1 MEGRAQGGR
10 RVVAVL
16 GPTNTGK
23 THLAVERLVGHAS
36 GVIGLPLRLLARE
49 IYDRVVR
56 HKGAATVALVTGEE
70 KIVPAHATHFVCT
83 VESMPTDREFDF
95 LAVDEI
101 QLAADAER
109 GHVFTDRLLHARG
122 RHETMF
128 LGAETMRTIVRQLI
142 PHAEFIARPRLST
155 LTYGG
160 HRKLARLPRRS
171 AVVAFSA
178 EDVYAIAELVRRQRG
193 GAAVVL
199 GALSPRT
206 RNAQVAMFESGE
218 VDFMVATDAIGMG
231 LNLNLDTVAFAATRK
246 FDGSHERA
254 LTPGEVGQIA
264 GRAGRHLTDGSFG
277 TTARATEFEAE
288 MIERVENHRFDA
300 VRTIFWRNSDL
311 SFASPRALIDSLE
324 EPPPPEWR
332 KFAVRPRRAI
342 DQAAF
347 EVLSATRELRSRAAV
362 RLLWDVCQVPDYRK
376 TMAESHNR
384 LLGQIYDHLSGPA
397 GQLPSDWLGDHVA
410 RLDRTDGDID
420 TLAGRI
426 AHIRTWTYVTHRTG
440 WLRDATHWQER
451 TREVEDRLSDA
462 LHERLTQR
470 FVDRRSAALTRKLGD
485 RTDLLS
491 AVDDGG
497 IVSVE
502 GHAIGRLDGFRF
514 KADLADSNAET
525 RLLRTA
531 AQRSLRPEIQTR
543 ATQLIAEAD
552 TAFSLEPTGIVLWR
566 GAAIARL
573 QAGTTVRT
581 PRLELMHGDL
591 LEGGLRTE
599 VETRLGQWLSAQ
611 LGKVLAPLHRLGA
624 DGLNGTA
631 RGIAFQLQESLGFV
645 PRTRI
650 ADQVHALSGVEHK
663 ALRARGVQVGAHA
676 VFLPALLKARA
687 TTLRSLLWAVHHRIE
702 PLPAPLAAGRVSV
715 EVDRALALGYYEAA
729 GYTVFGTRAIRIDM
743 VERLAATMSSLAR
756 QGPVPVTGELQALV
770 GCSKEALETVLLGI
784 GFRRMDTEGGPA
796 FVPAPARRPALRRP
810 PAKRVEH
817 SPFAA
822 LQSLSPRPNKKPPTK
837 GRA

>member
-1 MEGRAQGGR
+1 MEARAQSGR

-56 HKGAATVALVTGEE
+56 HKGAAAVALVTGEE

-101 QLAADAER
+101 QLAADGER

-122 RHETMF
+122 RFETMF
-128 LGAETMRTIVRQLI
+128 LGAETMRAIVRQLV
-142 PHAEFIARPRLST
+142 PHAEFISRPRLST
-155 LTYGG
+155 LKYGG

-218 VDFMVATDAIGMG
+218 VDFLVATDAIGMG
-231 LNLNLDTVAFAATRK
+231 LNLNVDTVAFAATRK
-246 FDGSHERA
+246 FDGSHERNLA
-254 LTPGEVGQIA
+254 PSEVGQIA

-277 TTARATEFEAE
+277 TTAKAPEFEPE
-288 MIERVENHRFDA
+288 MIERVENHRFDP
-300 VRTIFWRNSDL
+300 VRTIFWRNSEL

-332 KFAVRPRRAI
+332 KFAVRPRRAV

-347 EVLSATRELRSRAAV
+347 EILSAAHEVRGRAAV

-376 TMAESHNR
+376 TMADAHNR
-384 LLGQIYDHLSGPA
+384 LLAQIYEHLSGPA
-397 GQLPSDWLGDHVA
+397 GLLPNDWLADHVA
-410 RLDRTDGDID
+410 RLDRMDGDID
-420 TLAGRI
+420 TLAARI
-426 AHIRTWTYVTHRTG
+426 AHIRTWTYVTHRTD
-440 WLRDATHWQER
+440 WLQDAAHWQER

-491 AVDDGG
+491 AVDERGV
-497 IVSVE
+497 VSVE

-514 KADLADSNAET
+514 KADVADTSAEA

-543 ATQLIAEAD
+543 AAQLIAAAD
-552 TAFSLEPTGIVLWR
+552 TAFILEPTGIVQWH

-573 QAGTTVRT
+573 QAATSVLA
-581 PRLELMHGDL
+581 PRLELLHGDL

-599 VETRLGQWLSAQ
+599 VEARLDQWLNAQ
-611 LGKVLAPLHRLGA
+611 LDKGLAPLHRLGA
-624 DGLNGTA
+624 DGLSGAA
-631 RGIAFQLQESLGFV
+631 RGIAFHLQESLGFV

-650 ADQVHALSGVEHK
+650 TDQIHVLTGVERK
-663 ALRARGVQVGAHA
+663 ALRSRGVQIGAHA

-687 TTLRSLLWAVHHRIE
+687 TALRTLLWAVHHRIE
-702 PLPAPLAAGRVSV
+702 PLPPALADGRVSV
-715 EVDRALALGYYEAA
+715 DVDRTLALGYYEAA
-729 GYTVFGTRAIRIDM
+729 GYTVFGTRAIRVDM
-743 VERLAATMSSLAR
+743 VERLSATMSSRAR
-756 QGPVPVTGELQALV
+756 KGPVPVTGELQALV
-770 GCSKEALETVLLGI
+770 GCSKEAFETVLLGI
-784 GFRRMDTEGGPA
+784 GFRRTETEGGPA
-796 FVPAPARRPALRRP
+796 FVPAPVRRQAAPRRPAQ
-810 PAKRVEH
+810 RVEH

-822 LQSLSPRPNKKPPTK
+822 LQSLSPRTK
-837 GRA
+837 TRRG

>member
-1 MEGRAQGGR
+1 METRAQGGR
-10 RVVAVL
+10 RVIAVL

-56 HKGAATVALVTGEE
+56 HKGAASVALVTGEE

-101 QLAADAER
+101 QLAADPER
-109 GHVFTDRLLHARG
+109 GHVFTDRLLFARG

-128 LGAETMRTIVRQLI
+128 LGAETMRTIVRHLV
-142 PHAEFIARPRLST
+142 PHAEFISRPRLST
-155 LTYGG
+155 LSYAG

-246 FDGSHERA
+246 FDGSHERN
-254 LTPGEVGQIA
+254 LTASEVGQIA
-264 GRAGRHLTDGSFG
+264 GRAGRHLQDGSFC
-277 TTARATEFEAE
+277 TTAKATEFEAE
-288 MIERVENHRFDA
+288 MIERVENHRFDP
-300 VRTIFWRNSDL
+300 VRTIFWRNSNL
-311 SFASPRALIDSLE
+311 SFASPRTLLDSLE
-324 EPPPPEWR
+324 EPPPSEWR
-332 KFAVRPRRAI
+332 KFAVRPRRAV

-347 EVLSATRELRSRAAV
+347 EALSATHELRGRGAV

-384 LLGQIYDHLSGPA
+384 LLGHIYEHLSSPDA
-397 GQLPSDWLGDHVA
+397 ILPSDWLADQVA

-420 TLAGRI
+420 TLAARI

-470 FVDRRSAALTRKLGD
+470 FVDKRSALLSRKLGD
-485 RTDLLS
+485 RTDLFS
-491 AVDDGG
+491 AVDDKGV
-497 IVSVE
+497 VSVE

-514 KADLADSNAET
+514 KADAADTSAET
-525 RLLRTA
+525 RMLRTA
-531 AQRSLRPEIQTR
+531 AQRSLRPEIETR
-543 ATQLIAEAD
+543 ATQLIAEVDAGFTLQAD
-552 TAFSLEPTGIVLWR
+552 GVVMWR

-573 QAGTTVRT
+573 QAGGSVLA
-581 PRLELMHGDL
+581 PRLELLHGDL

-599 VETRLGQWLSAQ
+599 VEARLARWLSDLLART
-611 LGKVLAPLHRLGA
+611 LAPLHRLGA
-624 DGLNGTA
+624 DGLSGAA
-631 RGIAFQLQESLGFV
+631 RGIAFQLQESLGFL
-645 PRTRI
+645 PRVRI
-650 ADQVHALSGVEHK
+650 GDQIHALAGVDRK

-676 VFLPALLKARA
+676 VFVPSLLKARA
-687 TTLRSLLWAVHHRIE
+687 TALRTLLWAVHHRIE
-702 PLPAPLAAGRVSV
+702 PLPAPLAEGRVSV
-715 EVDRALALGYYEAA
+715 EVDRELALGYYEAA
-729 GYTVFGTRAIRIDM
+729 GYTVFGTRAIRVDM
-743 VERLAATMSSLAR
+743 IERLSAAMSSRAR
-756 QGPVPVTGELQALV
+756 QGPVAVTAELQALV
-770 GCSKEALETVLLGI
+770 GCSKEAFETVLLGI
-784 GFRRMDTEGGPA
+784 GFRRKDTEGGPA
-796 FVPAPARRPALRRP
+796 FVPAPARRQVQRRP
-810 PAKRVEH
+810 PPARVEH

-822 LQSLSPRPNKKPPTK
+822 LRAITPRTKKRR
-837 GRA
+837 G